1 MTDAAMVRWGELFGR
16 PHGAYTTMLGFGVTL
31 SAIQGLVAITTLPS
45 AVGEVGGLTFYSW
58 AATLYLVGSI
68 LSAASGGLI
77 KSRFGARWW
86 FTGAAIVFMVGTVIC
101 GAAPV
106 MAVLLV
112 LLADDDI

>member
-1 MTDAAMVRWGELFGR
+1 MTDAATLRWGELFGR

-31 SAIQGLVAITTLPS
+31 SAIQGLVATTTLPS

-58 AATLYLVGSI
+58 AATLYMVGSI

-77 KSRFGARWW
+77 KSRFGARRR
-86 FTGAAIVFMVGTVIC
+86 FMGAAIVFTVGTVIC